1 MKSLKRFIVFV
12 LIVALGGAI
21 AFLVSELNART
32 YSVQVVDGKLVV
44 MKGKL
49 FPLGADPYRPSDP
62 SLRDVYAPIPL
73 DGTSAGSLAEQRF
86 TEREELDRALFDVV
100 GRLAKARVASDD
112 PRVLEQ
118 GLYYLR
124 RAERLSGLTNEQKQS
139 LKDMHSEV
147 AYYLAR
153 AKLDDARSEVAEA
166 IVQLKLAAT
175 TQNRHAH
182 SANQMILEVEPAAKA
197 FEEALR
203 KAAHGLSEPAGS
215 APAGPAQPA
224 PSVGSGKGEQPN
236 PPQNREAPK
245 DGSAAPSSPR

>member
-1 MKSLKRFIVFV
+1 MRSLKRLVIAV
-12 LIVALGGAI
+12 LILALGGGI
-21 AFLVSELNART
+21 TILLSELNART
-32 YSVQVVDGKLVV
+32 YSVQVVDGNLVV

-49 FPLGADPYRPSDP
+49 FPIGADPYRPGDP
-62 SLRDVYAPIPL
+62 ALRDVYAPIPL
-73 DGTSAGSLAEQRF
+73 DGTSPGSLPEQRF

-100 GRLAKARVASDD
+100 GRLAKARVASED

-124 RAERLSGLTNEQKQS
+124 RAERLSGLTEEQKRS

-153 AKLDDARSEVAEA
+153 TKLDDARSQVAEA

-182 SANQMILEVEPAAKA
+182 SANQMILELEPAAKA

-203 KAAHGLSEPAGS
+203 MAAHGLSEPPGFLPVRSSSPAPSASPEKG
-215 APAGPAQPA
+215 APAGAPGRDGQKDNPA
-224 PSVGSGKGEQPN
+224 PTERK
-236 PPQNREAPK
+236 
-245 DGSAAPSSPR
+245 